1 MGVGGGRVSREEL
14 GGRGLAQ
21 RDSGCL
27 WVLWEIWLEKK
38 PGWGHMEGLKGV
50 LEKMVSN
57 L

>member
-1 MGVGGGRVSREEL
+1 MGGGRVSREEL

-38 PGWGHMEGLKGV
+38 PGWGHMEGLKGA
-50 LEKMVSN
+50 LEKVVSN